1 MRFRTHK
8 LSTTLVY
15 AVALALFMLVVF
27 ALANAGIDPRAGRV
41 GDFDPKGAASACF
54 GLLGLYHSVAI
65 IFFDDDDSP
74 KTADAATD
82 PHLPRAPDS
91 YTGFVRQAWYKV
103 LSVGPIFAVICTASV
118 FIWHSFA
125 EFPGTLGTVWGDYTA
140 SPLPALALFLL
151 CWAATNIGFTF
162 AAIAEAFNRDRHGL
176 FIAGMIVMFSA
187 GLGITVG
194 FLFLP
199 DQPTGPALIM
209 AVIALPV
216 SLIALL
222 GARAWASVRVAHYD
236 ATHPG
241 PSARERRR
249 RARFGHQ
256 HEQHHQNEQHQPRPH
271 PDEPPHD
278 MLRRG
283 EKLLMHFPSD
293 RTPEPQM
300 LIATDQRFARASLLG
315 SERTFVL
322 EQAAPGQL
330 AGASSQREGSD
341 LVTIA
346 HFRDRQDMRVVG
358 GNPEQSRAFAEAVTL
373 LARTGQ
379 VRR

>member
-15 AVALALFMLVVF
+15 AVTLTLLMLVVF
-27 ALANAGIDPRAGRV
+27 SLANAGIDPRANRY
-41 GDFDPKGAASACF
+41 GDFDPKQAASACF
-54 GLLGLYHSVAI
+54 GLLGLYHSIAI

-74 KTADAATD
+74 KTADAAKD
-82 PHLPRAPDS
+82 AHIPRAPDS

-103 LSVGPIFAVICTASV
+103 LSVGPIFAFFCTASV

-125 EFPGTLGTVWGDYTA
+125 EFPGHVGTVWGDYTA

-162 AAIAEAFNRDRHGL
+162 ASVAEAFNRDRYGL
-176 FIAGMIVMFSA
+176 FLASMIVMFIV
-187 GLGITVG
+187 GLGITVS
-194 FLFLP
+194 FIFLP
-199 DQPTGPALIM
+199 EQSTAPALFM
-209 AVIALPV
+209 AVITLPV
-216 SLIALL
+216 SLIALI
-222 GARAWASVRVAHYD
+222 GARAWAIVRVAHYD
-236 ATHPG
+236 ATHPRQ
-241 PSARERRR
+241 SARERRR
-249 RARFGHQ
+249 QARFGHQ
-256 HEQHHQNEQHQPRPH
+256 NNQHQPRPH
-271 PDEPPHD
+271 PDGPPHD

-293 RTPEPQM
+293 RAPEPQM
-300 LIATDQRFARASLLG
+300 LIATDQRFARASILG
-315 SERTFVL
+315 TDRTFVL

-330 AGASSQREGSD
+330 AGASSQWVQGD

-358 GNPEQSRAFAEAVTL
+358 GNPDQSRAFAEAVTL

>member
-15 AVALALFMLVVF
+15 AVALTLFMLGVF
-27 ALANAGIDPRAGRV
+27 ALTNAGIDPRAGRV
-41 GDFDPKGAASACF
+41 GDFDPKDAATACF
-54 GLLGLYHSVAI
+54 GMLGLYHSIAI
-65 IFFDDDDSP
+65 VFFDDDDSE

-82 PHLPRAPDS
+82 AHIPRPADS
-91 YTGFVRQAWYKV
+91 FTGFVRQAWYKV
-103 LSVGPIFAVICTASV
+103 LSVGPIFAAFCTASV

-125 EFPGTLGTVWGDYTA
+125 EFPGTLGTVWGDYTE
-140 SPLPALALFLL
+140 SPLPALALFFL
-151 CWAATNIGFTF
+151 CWAATNVGFVF
-162 AAIAEAFNRDRHGL
+162 ASIAEAFNRDLYGL
-176 FIAGMIVMFSA
+176 FLAAMIVMFLA
-187 GLGITVG
+187 GLGITVS
-194 FLFLP
+194 FFFLP
-199 DQPTGPALIM
+199 DQPTGSALTV

-222 GARAWASVRVAHYD
+222 GARACAIVRVSRYD
-236 ATHPG
+236 ATHPRLT
-241 PSARERRR
+241 ARERRR
-249 RARFGHQ
+249 QARFGHQ
-256 HEQHHQNEQHQPRPH
+256 NKQHQPRPH
-271 PDEPPHD
+271 PDGPPHD

-283 EKLLMHFPSD
+283 EKLLMRFPSD

-300 LIATDQRFARASLLG
+300 LIATDQRFARASIVG
-315 SERTFVL
+315 SDRTFVL

-330 AGASSQREGSD
+330 AGASSQWVQGH